1 MGASSAYAVE
11 AALRPS
17 SEQGALVET
26 LPAPAPAEV
35 IIVEGT
41 GPYGA
46 NAQSVNRHLAA
57 SLKTDAGLFPRSEAR
72 TFFDGDVKMNY
83 QVGRAAIDRPFGNER
98 AIMEL
103 PKVCPAVAISRLLD
117 TAAQASVNAEEREH
131 RSRQRSDREDAKSHT
146 VRPSRT
152 EFHRLSRCCSSKGRG
167 TS

>member
-1 MGASSAYAVE
+1 MISRSIFARKTFALCLGSLLMGASSAYAVE

-46 NAQSVNRHLAA
+46 NPQSVNRHLAA

-98 AIMEL
+98 ALMEL
-103 PKVCPAVAISRLLD
+103 PAVTSAAHR
-117 TAAQASVNAEEREH
+117 TARAMFAN
-131 RSRQRSDREDAKSHT
+131 
-146 VRPSRT
+146 
-152 EFHRLSRCCSSKGRG
+152 
-167 TS
+167 